1 MSYKHRFSIF
11 LTVLTFLM
19 VAVLTSCGGDSSS
32 ERGDDIAPDFTL
44 KTLSGGSFTMS
55 GTKGKVV
62 ILDFWAGWCPPCKK
76 ELPHFQALHRAY
88 EKKGLKVIGVLVD
101 ARDMASVES
110 LIQEYGISYA
120 ILLGNDSVAAAYGGV
135 RSIPTTFV
143 IDREGRIVRKF
154 VGYRDKEV
162 FETVVKELL

>member
-1 MSYKHRFSIF
+1 MKYRHRFSVF
-11 LTVLTFLM
+11 FTVLALFMGAIL
-19 VAVLTSCGGDSSS
+19 ASCGGGVSSGEIGAS
-32 ERGDDIAPDFTL
+32 APDFTL
-44 KTLSGGSFTMS
+44 NTLSGGSFTMS

-101 ARDMASVES
+101 ARDMAEVES
-110 LIQEYGISYA
+110 LLQEYEISYP
-120 ILLGNDSVAAAYGGV
+120 ILLGNASVAAAYGGV
-135 RSIPTTFV
+135 RSIPTTFM